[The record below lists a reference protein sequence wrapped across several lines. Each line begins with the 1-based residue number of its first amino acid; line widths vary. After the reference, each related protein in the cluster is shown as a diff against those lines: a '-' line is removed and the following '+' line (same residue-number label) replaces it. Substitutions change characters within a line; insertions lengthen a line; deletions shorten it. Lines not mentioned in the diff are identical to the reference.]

1 MELSEPSLSDGIGAC
16 SSRCGHWSSGQPSL
30 CSKHFAEGSF
40 PDVSESETGNVIV
53 LICNSCGVKNLD
65 RVARSAR
72 IVRAGPLHPR
82 QGPGS
87 PVEVLFGHGRHTTP
101 DCRGGHNPSGPL
113 RQLGSLRGPVPS
125 ASSSASRQ
133 WAPGTHTPGA
143 FAAGKC
149 RRIDAGGSS
158 WIGWSSS
165 VVPGSALIPADSSRG
180 FDARF
185 SGPPPR
191 RGRRGEEAGRPAA
204 AGTERRSARSGGAL
218 GPGRSRLP
226 RTIGGGTRP
235 VDPAEHILHST

>member
-133 WAPGTHTPGA
+133 WAPGTHTPELSQ
-143 FAAGKC
+143 
-149 RRIDAGGSS
+149 R
-158 WIGWSSS
+158 
-165 VVPGSALIPADSSRG
+165 GSAVASMQEDRHGSAGLPRSCLGPRLSQPTAPADSMPGSPDLLRVG
-180 FDARF
+180 GA
-185 SGPPPR
+185 GER
-191 RGRRGEEAGRPAA
+191 RPVGLQPQELSAGRP
-204 AGTERRSARSGGAL
+204 
-218 GPGRSRLP
+218 
-226 RTIGGGTRP
+226 
-235 VDPAEHILHST
+235 DPAGR